1 MKVKITKADGEL
13 YQGDATLLQLPGVD
27 GLFEM
32 LEHHA
37 PIISV
42 LKAGSIRLVDAANTT
57 HRFDIRGGV
66 VKGKNNEVLLL
77 VQ

>member
-13 YQGDATLLQLPGVD
+13 YEGDASLLQLPGVD
-27 GLFEM
+27 GLFEI

-42 LKAGSIRLVDAANTT
+42 LKAGTIRLVDSDNTT

>member
-1 MKVKITKADGEL
+1 MKVKITKADGDLFE
-13 YQGDATLLQLPGVD
+13 GEATLLQLPGVD

-32 LEHHA
+32 MEHHA

-42 LKAGSIRLVDAANTT
+42 LKAGVIRLVGADNAT
-57 HRFDIRGGV
+57 HHFDIRGGV
-66 VKGKNNEVLLL
+66 VKGKNNEILLL